1 MRQRSRAETNGMT
14 HNPNFEEIRSLVR
27 SLAQSC
33 ALVVQKVADLAEHV
47 EPSDAGRRGR
57 DLLENLLG
65 SRTVDPDAMFAQLI
79 VDAAAKTVT
88 YRGGTCCLGNTLV
101 FRMIERLARRPNE
114 FVSFDRLIRD
124 VWDGHPKSDEA
135 IRSVVKEL
143 RDRLRK
149 NGMRRLAS
157 SIRGQKKSYA
167 LMLKS

>member
-1 MRQRSRAETNGMT
+1 MRLSAEANGMIQ
-14 HNPNFEEIRSLVR
+14 NPDLEQIRSLVR

-33 ALVVQKVADLAEHV
+33 ALVVQKVTDLADHV
-47 EPSDAGRRGR
+47 EPKDAGGRGR
-57 DLLENLLG
+57 DLVENLLG
-65 SRTVDPDAMFAQLI
+65 SRPVDADAMFGQLI

-88 YRGGTCCLGNTLV
+88 YRGCTCCLGNTLV
-101 FRMIERLARRPNE
+101 FRMIERLARRPNH

-157 SIRGQKKSYA
+157 LIRGQKKSYA